1 MFIDLLVDGW
11 VVLMIPLPRQN
22 ELNINFIDFPFN
34 IFLYF
39 LSYRQYASVTA
50 ILNEEKFKN
59 VKEIKETEQ

>member
-1 MFIDLLVDGW
+1 
-11 VVLMIPLPRQN
+11 MIPLPRQN